1 MFDRLAPAHRL
12 TTKLCFVVMWPVLAA
27 LSAALILIPFG
38 LTARAEKVEQLKPQG
53 YVSDFAGVLSAPA
66 RSQMTALCAE
76 VDQKA
81 HAQVAV
87 VTIRSLEGVP
97 TQEFANRLFKQW
109 AVGYKPDDRGVL
121 VLLAVSDRKYWVEV
135 GYGLEP
141 ILPDGKV
148 GGFGREIVPLLRQ
161 NDYGGA
167 MLQLTSRIAEVIA
180 QDRGVTLGSRLPRK
194 PRERESR
201 RIPQGAVLLFLLA
214 IVVIGKVIGFLVRLF
229 TGGGNPRGR
238 GRGLGLGGG
247 WWLLGG
253 GGGGGGWGGGG
264 FGGSSGGG
272 GFGGFGGGGSGGG
285 GAGGGW

>member
-1 MFDRLAPAHRL
+1 MRALGPKGDKKAQAKVVGAP
-12 TTKLCFVVMWPVLAA
+12 
-27 LSAALILIPFG
+27 IPS
-38 LTARAEKVEQLKPQG
+38 LK
-53 YVSDFAGVLSAPA
+53 DAP
-66 RSQMTALCAE
+66 REDC
-76 VDQKA
+76 
-81 HAQVAV
+81 
-87 VTIRSLEGVP
+87 
-97 TQEFANRLFKQW
+97 ANRLFKQW

-121 VLLAVSDRKYWVEV
+121 VLLAISDRKYWVEV

-180 QDRGVTLGSRLPRK
+180 QDRGVTLGSRLPMK
-194 PRERESR
+194 PRERESP

-285 GAGGGW
+285 GAGGGWERAEGSRGWEKI

>member
-1 MFDRLAPAHRL
+1 MIDRAAPAHPL
-12 TTKLCFVVMWPVLAA
+12 PTKLCFVVIWPVLAA

-38 LTARAEKVEQLKPQG
+38 LTVRAEKVEQLKPQG
-53 YVSDFAGVLSAPA
+53 YVNDFAGVLSAPA
-66 RSQMTALCAE
+66 RSQMTAVCAE

-97 TQEFANRLFKQW
+97 LQEFANRLFKQW

-121 VLLAVSDRKYWVEV
+121 VLLAISDRKYWVEV

-180 QDRGVTLGSRLPRK
+180 QDRGVTLGSRVPRK

-272 GFGGFGGGGSGGG
+272 GFGGFGGGASGGG